1 MRIMIADDSMEIA
14 RRLQR
19 LLLELPFVSSVVVSP
34 TIDAAIT
41 GLMSMQPDLLILDH
55 HFPDGK
61 GLDILRNAGILSD
74 TVHILVFSAYADSLE
89 IEPYKSFPVDALLD
103 KSRDLDTLLD
113 MVGSMY
119 ETKMSRI
126 ADEARPN

>member
-1 MRIMIADDSMEIA
+1 
-14 RRLQR
+14 
-19 LLLELPFVSSVVVSP
+19 
-34 TIDAAIT
+34 
-41 GLMSMQPDLLILDH
+41 MQPDLLILDH